1 MSVIDI
7 LTQRN
12 EVFIAQ
18 AYTADLSMMP
28 KLRTM
33 IITCADPRVDPAH
46 LLGLNPG
53 DAAVIRNV
61 GGRITPGTLQNMALL
76 QLVGQAQNAPSSGG
90 FDLIILHHTD
100 CGITHLDSKPEML
113 ASYFGIDKAELAA
126 KAVNDPYA
134 SVVVDVA
141 ALRANPMLPASWSV
155 SGMVYDVTTGR
166 VETVVPP
173 PVKSS

>member
-1 MSVIDI
+1 MSLIES

-12 EVFIAQ
+12 Q
-18 AYTADLSMMP
+18 AFVEHGFEADLSMMP
-28 KLRTM
+28 KLRAL
-33 IITCADPRVDPAH
+33 IITCADPRIDPAH
-46 LLGLNPG
+46 LLGLKPG

-61 GGRITPGTLQNMALL
+61 GGRINPGTLQNMALL
-76 QLVGQAQNAPSSGG
+76 QLVGQAQNAPSIDG
-90 FDLIILHHTD
+90 FELIILHHTD
-100 CGITHLDSKPEML
+100 CGIIHLDSKPEML
-113 ASYFGIDKAELAA
+113 ASYFGIDKAELGA

-141 ALRANPMLPASWSV
+141 ALKAYPMLPASWSV

-173 PVKSS
+173 AVKSS